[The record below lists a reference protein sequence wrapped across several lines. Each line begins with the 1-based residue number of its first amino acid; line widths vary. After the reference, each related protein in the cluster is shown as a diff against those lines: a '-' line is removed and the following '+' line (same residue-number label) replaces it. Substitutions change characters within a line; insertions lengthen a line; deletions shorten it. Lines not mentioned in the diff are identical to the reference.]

1 MIVLCLSSPLRQWK
15 VVGRDKLVDICV
27 SLVVCIMW
35 TRVKAHTYTYIHTLT
50 KMYLLYI
57 VFCVICCTFRFKIF
71 YCKDIYIYM
80 HTYIN
85 T

>member
-35 TRVKAHTYTYIHTLT
+35 TRDKAHTYTHTHTQSTGQL
-50 KMYLLYI
+50 KLFVIKACNVLLQ
-57 VFCVICCTFRFKIF
+57 KIF
-71 YCKDIYIYM
+71 KFV
-80 HTYIN
+80 N
-85 T
+85 S